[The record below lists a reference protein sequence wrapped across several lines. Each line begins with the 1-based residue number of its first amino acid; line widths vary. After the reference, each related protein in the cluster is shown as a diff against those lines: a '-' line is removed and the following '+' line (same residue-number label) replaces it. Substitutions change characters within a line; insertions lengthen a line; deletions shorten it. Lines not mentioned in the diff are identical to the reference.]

1 MGNNW
6 YRNAVRERLSE
17 VAFPCHLF
25 VVGPE
30 RTYRTTY
37 RAEHPGCLGDRWC
50 EDLDAA
56 VQFVEQ
62 MNYEGFLSEM
72 SFFRSA
78 TEIESV

>member
-30 RTYRTTY
+30 FVDC

-62 MNYEGFLSEM
+62 MNYEGSLSEM